1 MGEPKWT
8 LKKKSIYLCLVA
20 LGFHCCQWAF
30 SSCDVWGLLCCG
42 AQASPA
48 VTFLVGEHS
57 LWSGKASVVVAHRLS
72 CSVACEIF
80 PDQGW
85 NLCPLCWP
93 KISYPLCHQGNPQI
107 NFLANPIIIWRRC
120 RLHWLFWASL
130 VAQRLKKKSACNAD
144 DIRDLGSIPGSGW
157 SLAGGNGNL
166 LQYSCLENSMN
177 RGAWRATVHGVA
189 KSQRSWSWISNT
201 LATWCAEPTHW
212 KRPRAGGEA
221 GSRGWDGWMASVTQW
236 TQVWVNSGRDWRI
249 GKPGMLQSMGLQRV
263 RHDLVTEQ

>member
-1 MGEPKWT
+1 MLAIQLNFPRISFLINKMGNIEKAKEDNT
-8 LKKKSIYLCLVA
+8 GLTEKFLRSYGRTQMNFKKEKYLFMFGA

-93 KISYPLCHQGNPQI
+93 KNSYPLCHQGNPQI

-130 VAQRLKKKSACNAD
+130 VAQRLKK
-144 DIRDLGSIPGSGW
+144 
-157 SLAGGNGNL
+157 NL
-166 LQYSCLENSMN
+166 LAMQM
-177 RGAWRATVHGVA
+177 T
-189 KSQRSWSWISNT
+189 
-201 LATWCAEPTHW
+201 
-212 KRPRAGGEA
+212 
-221 GSRGWDGWMASVTQW
+221 
-236 TQVWVNSGRDWRI
+236 
-249 GKPGMLQSMGLQRV
+249 
-263 RHDLVTEQ
+263 